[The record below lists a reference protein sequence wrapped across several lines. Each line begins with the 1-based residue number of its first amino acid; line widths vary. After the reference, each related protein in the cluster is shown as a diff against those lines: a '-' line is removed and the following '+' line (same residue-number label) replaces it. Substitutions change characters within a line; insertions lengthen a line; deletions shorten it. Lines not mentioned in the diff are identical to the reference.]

1 LSMPS
6 LTLLEKQIQFVV
18 DTFFTIIIP
27 IIIATAAAAAAAAA
41 AEKSRHSRRFLL
53 FAHFGCLCRFHF
65 FLCR

>member
-1 LSMPS
+1 MPS

-27 IIIATAAAAAAAAA
+27 IIIATAAAAA
-41 AEKSRHSRRFLL
+41 EKSRHSRRFLL
-53 FAHFGCLCRFHF
+53 FAHIGCLCRFHF